1 MNIEW
6 DENICTHSGTCV
18 QTLPNVFKIEN
29 GEFVIDTLR
38 ENEAAIIDTVNKC
51 PPGALRIAQ

>member
-29 GEFVIDTLR
+29 GEFVIGTSQED
-38 ENEAAIIDTVNKC
+38 EAVIIDTVNKC
-51 PPGALRIAQ
+51 PSGVLRIAQ